1 MSYVEKEK
9 LIKADLASIENRVRH
24 AFNQGYELGRKESK
38 TADLSELIDK
48 IEGTTWYHIANGKLV
63 EGANGNDAPLYKA
76 NEILGI
82 IHKFESKLFRG

>member
-9 LIKADLASIENRVRH
+9 LTKADLASIENRVRH

-63 EGANGNDAPLYKA
+63 EGANSKTDTPLYKA
-76 NEILGI
+76 CDIERILE
-82 IHKFESKLFRG
+82 KYRG